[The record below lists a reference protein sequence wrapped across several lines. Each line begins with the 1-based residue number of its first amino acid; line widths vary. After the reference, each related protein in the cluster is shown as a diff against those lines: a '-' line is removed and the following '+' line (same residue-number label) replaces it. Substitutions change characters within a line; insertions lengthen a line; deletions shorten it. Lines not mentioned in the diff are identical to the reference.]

1 MYASGYMDHYIIFET
16 YQSNLVSDPE
26 SSSVI
31 DSEEETTEEG
41 SSDVVEEEANDDND
55 REAQRSESFES
66 VREDTEISERTS
78 GSDMSVD
85 HHNNSSDLLSD
96 RWDDTEEETDEEDAA
111 GTPGEDVEVSDS
123 NGSGSYRITIEG
135 DPEEVGEL
143 IRILNRE
150 EEENAGSDIDDFES
164 DGDILERK
172 FNDSDDEYVEYDAL
186 TDDSESGDTESGT
199 ESGTRVS
206 EDSSDADEFYLR
218 NIELLGIIAGCLYFI
233 VFVIV
238 LRYIYRFFRL
248 FI

>member
-1 MYASGYMDHYIIFET
+1 MYASGYMDHYIDIET
-16 YQSNLVSDPE
+16 YQSILVSDPE

-31 DSEEETTEEG
+31 DLEEDTTEEG
-41 SSDVVEEEANDDND
+41 SSDVVEEDTNDDND
-55 REAQRSESFES
+55 RESRQTESAGNVSEDPE
-66 VREDTEISERTS
+66 VSERSS
-78 GSDMSVD
+78 GSDLSVD
-85 HHNNSSDLLSD
+85 HNNDSSDLLSD
-96 RWDDTEEETDEEDAA
+96 RWDDPEEETVEEDAA
-111 GTPGEDVEVSDS
+111 GTPGEDVEISDS

-150 EEENAGSDIDDFES
+150 EEENAGDDFDDFES

-172 FNDSDDEYVEYDAL
+172 FNDSDDEYVEYDAVEYA
-186 TDDSESGDTESGT
+186 DESGDSESGT

-233 VFVIV
+233 VFVII